1 MSYRDA
7 NSHEIKKRRP
17 QAALDM
23 SDMKDAVLVLFI
35 DRMVQMNCLFIP
47 MQSTMKK
54 YVCKV
59 TKKCYTKENERGTPA
74 RVSARWK
81 MAVQYD

>member
-1 MSYRDA
+1 
-7 NSHEIKKRRP
+7 
-17 QAALDM
+17 
-23 SDMKDAVLVLFI
+23 
-35 DRMVQMNCLFIP
+35 MNCLFIP

-59 TKKCYTKENERGTPA
+59 TKKCYTKENEAGDSGT
-74 RVSARWK
+74 VSARWK